1 MSSVQLN
8 VNLDLQQLVET
19 IKKLSPKQK
28 MQINDAIWEE
38 NMDVPAEHKELVL
51 DRIKKARKNPER
63 LLDWDKAMDKLT
75 P

>member
-1 MSSVQLN
+1 MSTIQLN
-8 VNLDLQQLVET
+8 VNLNLQQLVET
-19 IKKLSPKQK
+19 VKKLSPKEK
-28 MQINDAIWEE
+28 MLINDAIWEE

-63 LLDWDKAMDKLT
+63 LVDWNDAMDKLR